1 MPACSQSLVA
11 VVGLRWLRAPAVL
24 LAAGLLAVPSVPAP
38 ARAQAAPQRG
48 SLRGVVRSTLGDR
61 IPYAVVALEPAFPHR
76 FTDDS
81 GNFVFPRVPPG
92 TYHFLAR
99 QVGYKP
105 LDTTVVVLPD
115 STLEL
120 RIALEHLVVE
130 LSQIDVTA
138 ELARAARPSHCTEP
152 GPPDP
157 VRTADLAAIFV
168 QLKQNAERYWML
180 ADSYPAIYRMSR
192 SRGYMDRD
200 GKVFY
205 TSVDTVELRTDTRWH
220 YAPGHLLADLQ
231 SPHGGTELQVMLP
244 TLPDLADSVFDAN
257 HCFRLVGLDTLE
269 GEMYVRVDF
278 RPDERLVEPDADGSA
293 YLDPVTYLIRYLK
306 IQLTHASRAV
316 VDLVNLT
323 AKVRF
328 REIAP
333 SIVIADLI
341 TSEAAS
347 RQGAGLRGEL
357 VEGRELQR
365 LLSVFFTRPLPRRE
379 APGP

>member
-1 MPACSQSLVA
+1 MRTSPQPFVAGPARPSPRPVLVLA
-11 VVGLRWLRAPAVL
+11 VAL
-24 LAAGLLAVPSVPAP
+24 LAACAGAGP
-38 ARAQAAPQRG
+38 AQAQATAQRG

-81 GNFVFPRVPPG
+81 GNFAFTRVPPG
-92 TYHFLAR
+92 TYHLLAR

-105 LDTTVVVLPD
+105 LDTTVAVLPD
-115 STLEL
+115 STPVLQL
-120 RIALEHLVVE
+120 ALEHLVVE

-138 ELARAARPSHCTEP
+138 ELARAARPERCTQP

-157 VRTADLAAIFV
+157 IATADLAAIFV

-180 ADSYPAIYRMSR
+180 ADSYPAVYRMSR
-192 SRGYMDRD
+192 SRGYADRN
-200 GKVFY
+200 GTAVF
-205 TSVDTVELRTDTRWH
+205 TSVDTIELRTDTRWH
-220 YAPGHLLADLQ
+220 YAPGRLLADLQ
-231 SPHGGTELQVMLP
+231 SPHGGTELQVKLP

-269 GEMYVRVDF
+269 GEIYVRVDF

-293 YLDPVTYLIRYLK
+293 YLDPVSYLIQYLK
-306 IQLTHASRAV
+306 IRLTHPDRAV
-316 VDLVNLT
+316 ADLVSLT

-347 RQGAGLRGEL
+347 RGGTGLRGQV

-365 LLSVFFTRPLPRRE
+365 LLGVFFTRPLPRGE
-379 APGP
+379 GPGP

>member
-1 MPACSQSLVA
+1 
-11 VVGLRWLRAPAVL
+11 
-24 LAAGLLAVPSVPAP
+24 
-38 ARAQAAPQRG
+38 
-48 SLRGVVRSTLGDR
+48 
-61 IPYAVVALEPAFPHR
+61 
-76 FTDDS
+76 
-81 GNFVFPRVPPG
+81 
-92 TYHFLAR
+92 
-99 QVGYKP
+99 
-105 LDTTVVVLPD
+105 
-115 STLEL
+115 
-120 RIALEHLVVE
+120 
-130 LSQIDVTA
+130 
-138 ELARAARPSHCTEP
+138 
-152 GPPDP
+152 
-157 VRTADLAAIFV
+157 
-168 QLKQNAERYWML
+168 
-180 ADSYPAIYRMSR
+180 
-192 SRGYMDRD
+192 
-200 GKVFY
+200 
-205 TSVDTVELRTDTRWH
+205 
-220 YAPGHLLADLQ
+220 
-231 SPHGGTELQVMLP
+231 
-244 TLPDLADSVFDAN
+244 VFDAN